1 MELRQLLYAV
11 TIAEE
16 KSFSRAA
23 DKLHL
28 AQPSLS
34 QQIAKLEKEINII
47 LFERST
53 SSIRLTDAG
62 ERFYESAS
70 KILDSIEQLKK
81 EMQDMAE
88 LEKGGL
94 TVGSLPITGAHIL
107 PLVLPVFKKKYP
119 GIQVRLIEEATR
131 ALEQLTARGKT
142 EMSLLSL
149 PLADPNLEWEP
160 ILEEEICLA
169 VPPDHPLSQRED
181 AEIREL
187 KDEAFIMLKKGQ
199 GFRTLASGWCEDAG
213 FVPRVVFESSN
224 IETVQ
229 SLVAAGMGIAFVPK
243 MVTRLSTEP
252 LLPRYVALR
261 NPTPCRTLVMAYRR
275 GRYRSRASRVFLD
288 TVQEVLVAMEQASHR
303 F

>member
-1 MELRQLLYAV
+1 MEIRQLLYAV

-34 QQIAKLEKEINII
+34 QQIAKLEKEIGVI

-53 SSIRLTDAG
+53 SALRLTDAG
-62 ERFYESAS
+62 ERFYESAV
-70 KILDSIEQLKK
+70 KILDSVEQIKK

-88 LEKGGL
+88 LEKGEL

-107 PLVLPVFKKKYP
+107 PLVLPVFKEKYP
-119 GIQVRLIEEATR
+119 GIQVRLVEEATQV
-131 ALEQLTARGKT
+131 LELLTARGKA

-149 PLADPNLEWEP
+149 PLADDTLEWEE

-169 VPPDHPLSQRED
+169 VPPQHPLSRKERI
-181 AEIREL
+181 EIREL
-187 KDEAFIMLKKGQ
+187 KDETFIMLKKGQ
-199 GFRTLASGWCEDAG
+199 GFRNLAQRWCEDAG
-213 FVPRVVFESSN
+213 FSPRVVFESSN

-243 MVTRLSTEP
+243 MVTRWSRETLTP
-252 LLPRYVALR
+252 VYIALHNPIPR
-261 NPTPCRTLVMAYRR
+261 RTLVMAYRR
-275 GRYRSRASRVFLD
+275 GRYRSRASQAFLA
-288 TVQEVLVAMEQASHR
+288 TVKEVLAAMEQSSRR

>member
-1 MELRQLLYAV
+1 M
-11 TIAEE
+11 
-16 KSFSRAA
+16 
-23 DKLHL
+23 D
-28 AQPSLS
+28 
-34 QQIAKLEKEINII
+34 II

-62 ERFYESAS
+62 ERFYESAVN
-70 KILDSIEQLKK
+70 ILDSVERLKK

-119 GIQVRLIEEATR
+119 GIQVRLLEEATL

-149 PLADPNLEWEP
+149 PIQDANLEWEP

-169 VPPDHPLSQRED
+169 LPTDHPLSTRE
-181 AEIREL
+181 AVEIREL

-199 GFRTLASGWCEDAG
+199 GFRNLAAGWCEEAG
-213 FVPRVVFESSN
+213 FTPHVVFESSN

-243 MVTRLSTEP
+243 MVTRLFREG
-252 LLPRYVALR
+252 LLPKYIALR
-261 NPTPCRTLVMAYRR
+261 NPTPRRTLVMAYRR
-275 GRYRSRASRVFLD
+275 GRYRSRASRAFLA
-288 TVQEVLVAMEQASHR
+288 TVKEVLAAME
-303 F
+303 

>member
-1 MELRQLLYAV
+1 MEVRQLLYAV

-34 QQIAKLEKEINII
+34 QQIAKLERELDVI

-53 SSIRLTDAG
+53 TSIRLTDAG
-62 ERFYESAS
+62 ERFYESAI

-81 EMQDMAE
+81 EMQDMTE

-119 GIQVRLIEEATR
+119 GIQVRLVEEATL
-131 ALEQLTARGKT
+131 ALEQLTARGKA
-142 EMSLLSL
+142 EMSLLTL
-149 PLADPNLEWEP
+149 PIQDPNLEWEE
-160 ILEEEICLA
+160 IMEEEICLA
-169 VPPDHPLSQRED
+169 VPPDHQLACREEVD
-181 AEIREL
+181 VREL
-187 KDEAFIMLKKGQ
+187 ENEPFIMLKKGQ
-199 GFRTLASGWCEDAG
+199 GFRTLAAKWCEEAG
-213 FVPRVVFESSN
+213 FIPHVVFESSN

-243 MVTRLSTEP
+243 MITRLSKETMSP
-252 LLPRYVALR
+252 QYVTLR
-261 NPTPCRTLVMAYRR
+261 NPAPSRTLVMAYRR
-275 GRYRSRASRVFLD
+275 GRYHSRASRAFLA
-288 TVQEVLVAMEQASHR
+288 TVKEVLAAMEQSFRR